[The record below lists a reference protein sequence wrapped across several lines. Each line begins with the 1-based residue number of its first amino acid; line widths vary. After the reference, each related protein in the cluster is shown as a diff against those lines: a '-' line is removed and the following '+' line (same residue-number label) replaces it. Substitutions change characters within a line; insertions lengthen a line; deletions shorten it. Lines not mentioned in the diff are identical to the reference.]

1 MIDQAAL
8 HYNMPV
14 SSDPIK
20 KFQDTLYLT
29 QVMQA
34 QCVKLQTEFYRRSR
48 SEIVNGL
55 GFTMGAL
62 YWQLNDIWQAPS
74 WSSIEYGGKWKM
86 LHYYAKAF
94 FAPVATSA
102 FEDENILYIYGVSDL
117 SKDCSFKLALK
128 VYNWDS
134 LIPACETVTEDFVI
148 KSGSSG
154 QVYQEAVSG
163 LLKRCNNSSRLN
175 AVLIYY
181 LLHEGEIYG
190 TKNWHFFGSPKE
202 AEGLQKS
209 NITVSIYQM
218 NQGTYVFTLIS
229 TYPAPFVWLDV
240 GNVAGRFSDNGF
252 LLTEYKTVIYFFA
265 RKPTTVTELEKTLHI
280 TTLRDIY

>member
-1 MIDQAAL
+1 MEL
-8 HYNMPV
+8 P
-14 SSDPIK
+14 
-20 KFQDTLYLT
+20 
-29 QVMQA
+29 
-34 QCVKLQTEFYRRSR
+34 
-48 SEIVNGL
+48 
-55 GFTMGAL
+55 
-62 YWQLNDIWQAPS
+62 
-74 WSSIEYGGKWKM
+74 
-86 LHYYAKAF
+86 
-94 FAPVATSA
+94 
-102 FEDENILYIYGVSDL
+102 
-117 SKDCSFKLALK
+117 FKLAASYILCKTSLVFKCYFYLLQLK

-209 NITVSIYQM
+209 NITVRR
-218 NQGTYVFTLIS
+218 TY
-229 TYPAPFVWLDV
+229 
-240 GNVAGRFSDNGF
+240 
-252 LLTEYKTVIYFFA
+252 
-265 RKPTTVTELEKTLHI
+265 
-280 TTLRDIY
+280 